1 MSLQPVSL
9 KKKKKRV
16 REKGG
21 GGEAGEISSG
31 QHNKPPADIQR
42 MGTGTDAA
50 DTHVRAHTH
59 KCTMHFNCQRS
70 HAKVQIVMQKH
81 TKKKKPR
88 RMVYETTIGLGESS
102 CAHTNNCR
110 GIPTVTGKHSQPE
123 WAAHWTGRPTL
134 LQAGSGLDQL
144 WEFHTEMRGV
154 GE

>member
-81 TKKKKPR
+81 KKKKKNLDAWCTR
-88 RMVYETTIGLGESS
+88 RQLDWEKTR
-102 CAHTNNCR
+102 AHT
-110 GIPTVTGKHSQPE
+110 PTTVEGFPQ
-123 WAAHWTGRPTL
+123 
-134 LQAGSGLDQL
+134 
-144 WEFHTEMRGV
+144 
-154 GE
+154 